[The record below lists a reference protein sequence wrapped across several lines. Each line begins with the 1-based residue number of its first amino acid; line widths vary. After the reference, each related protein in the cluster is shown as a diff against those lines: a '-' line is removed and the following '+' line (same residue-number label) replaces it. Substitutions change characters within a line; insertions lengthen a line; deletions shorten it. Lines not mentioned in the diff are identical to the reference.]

1 MPYEI
6 ENIAPGQWALRNKDT
21 GKVKSVH
28 DTKEK
33 AMAAMRAIMAAEH
46 GGEMMKGGGK

>member
-1 MPYEI
+1 MPYEVEKI
-6 ENIAPGQWALRNKDT
+6 GEGQFALRNKQT

-33 AMAAMRAIMAAEH
+33 AMAAMRAIMANED
-46 GGEMMKGGGK
+46 MMKGGNHG